1 MLALTRTGRKLG
13 LAAVA
18 ALSLVVAACGSGDG
32 DNGDDNGDSVAE
44 PGDEGTEPDS
54 SNEGE
59 DIELE
64 FWTFVDAHTDFM
76 LARAEEFNEAN
87 TDYNIILNATTA
99 DFEEMHDRLLVSLQA
114 GSGAPDIVDIE
125 IQRFATFL
133 RGDVPLHPLTD
144 ILDEHRAELVEERTA
159 PYRADGVEYGIDYHL
174 GTWVMYYNNEVLQEA
189 GVDVDSI
196 VTWDD
201 YIEAGLQ
208 VVENTD
214 SLMTSVETTDRFTV
228 LGLMLQNGGGT
239 YDENNELILDAP
251 ENIEALQLIS
261 DMVHEHQIAGIAE
274 GGLHHDESYYAAL
287 NEGDYASV
295 WMPLWYV
302 TRFKDF
308 MPDTEGKILIRPLP
322 EFESGG
328 FISTMGGG
336 TGTAITTQ
344 IDEDKLDAAK
354 EFLEFA
360 KLTPESQIALYTDL
374 GFDPFRNDVYDDPA
388 LTATDP
394 WFGDE
399 PVMTNVQAMFDRLA
413 PEFTGPR
420 YPEVIL
426 ELRDIVAYEVL
437 EEGADPAQQLEDAA
451 ERIRAMD

>member
-1 MLALTRTGRKLG
+1 MLAITGFGRRRLRWKAVLIAG
-13 LAAVA
+13 LLVA
-18 ALSLVVAACGSGDG
+18 ASCGSGDDDSAADG
-32 DNGDDNGDSVAE
+32 DGGAANGEAQ
-44 PGDEGTEPDS
+44 
-54 SNEGE
+54 

-76 LARAEEFNEAN
+76 QARADEFNEQS
-87 TDYNIILNATTA
+87 DEYNIILNASSA
-99 DFEEMHDRLLVSLQA
+99 DFEDMHDRLLVALQS

-144 ILDEHRAELVEERTA
+144 IIDNHRSELVEERTA

-174 GTWVMYYNNEVLQEA
+174 GAWVMYYNSEILDAA

-201 YIEAGLQ
+201 YIAAGQQ

-214 SLMTSVETTDRFTV
+214 AWMASIETTDRFSV
-228 LGLMLQNGGGT
+228 LGPMLQNGGGT
-239 YDENNELILDAP
+239 YDENNELILDSP

-261 DMVHEHQIAGIAE
+261 DMVHEHEIATASA
-274 GGLHHDESYYAAL
+274 GGQHHSEPYYQAL
-287 NEGDYASV
+287 NEGQYASV

-308 MPDTEGKILIRPLP
+308 MPETEGKILIRPMP
-322 EFESGG
+322 EFSPDG

-344 IDEDKLDAAK
+344 IEEDKLEAAK
-354 EFLEFA
+354 AFLEFA
-360 KLTPESQIALYTDL
+360 KLTYDAQVSLYTDL
-374 GFDPFRNDVYDDPA
+374 GFDPFRNDVYDDEA
-388 LTATDP
+388 LTAPDP
-394 WFGDE
+394 WFGNE

-420 YPEVIL
+420 YPEAVL
-426 ELRDIVAYEVL
+426 QLRDVVAYQVV
-437 EEGADPAQQLEDAA
+437 EEGADPAEALRQAA
-451 ERIRAMD
+451 EEIRSLD